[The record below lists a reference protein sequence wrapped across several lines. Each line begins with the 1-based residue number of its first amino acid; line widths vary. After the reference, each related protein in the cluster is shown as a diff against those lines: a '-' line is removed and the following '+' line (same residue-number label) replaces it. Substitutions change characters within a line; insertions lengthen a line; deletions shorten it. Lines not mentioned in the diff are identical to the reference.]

1 MTSSSSRLPV
11 ADAAE
16 FLGDPGEDLFD
27 SLLEGGPAGG
37 PARLGGGSAA
47 ADAALDFIVRRR
59 LDSILGWLLIVVGA
73 VLISVGY
80 FQVSSTPKVQD
91 QLVFLSAQT
100 AFGMFMALVGSVL
113 ILSRHLQNFSADLRQ
128 LRQDHQRTTSSLEA

>member
-1 MTSSSSRLPV
+1 MTSSSSRLPL

-37 PARLGGGSAA
+37 PARSGGGSVA
-47 ADAALDFIVRRR
+47 ADAVLDFIVRRR
-59 LDSILGWLLIVVGA
+59 LDSITGWVLIVVGA

-113 ILSRHLQNFSADLRQ
+113 ILSRHLQSFSADLRQ
-128 LRQDHQRTTSSLEA
+128 LRQEHQRAMTSLES